1 MRVCACYVIWLCG
14 VCFVCCC
21 RPSGALGLLGL
32 TEPHTGTSSAP
43 AVPPAS
49 ARCPL
54 PPWYAWTAGLPVELD
69 RCVGIRRSSRL
80 RWTGA
85 RPLLA
90 ASRPLPPETSPISAG
105 TRTWTPQEYDA
116 SAPSPSQDTT
126 SRSPP
131 RPAVSPACR
140 RHRRSISAAA
150 DGRLLHRAECSRQL
164 SVLCVRPGSPL
175 RGRSMCLCVPRRCVR
190 ECCVVWGPVC
200 AAPDL

>member
-1 MRVCACYVIWLCG
+1 MLSALLEPWACSALRSRIPEPRQRLRCLPPLPG
-14 VCFVCCC
+14 A
-21 RPSGALGLLGL
+21 PSH
-32 TEPHTGTSSAP
+32 PGTP
-43 AVPPAS
+43 GPPA
-49 ARCPL
+49 R
-54 PPWYAWTAGLPVELD
+54 PVELD

-90 ASRPLPPETSPISAG
+90 ASRPLPPETSPTSAG

-150 DGRLLHRAECSRQL
+150 DGRLLHRAECSQQL
-164 SVLCVRPGSPL
+164 SVLCMRPGSPL

>member
-1 MRVCACYVIWLCG
+1 MSVCCVSCFVVCCCVCAVLCYVLVCWCWCGVLLRVCACYVIWLCG

-116 SAPSPSQDTT
+116 SAPSPS
-126 SRSPP
+126 
-131 RPAVSPACR
+131 
-140 RHRRSISAAA
+140 
-150 DGRLLHRAECSRQL
+150 
-164 SVLCVRPGSPL
+164 
-175 RGRSMCLCVPRRCVR
+175 
-190 ECCVVWGPVC
+190 
-200 AAPDL
+200 